1 MYRPKC
7 GLIVGCFRGYIEL
20 LDFKVVA
27 GKTTLESIGNWEN
40 ETKHRDLEADKA
52 NALKKR
58 RQKGPV
64 MEGDPD
70 YDTDD
75 KDMTEAERLNELTL
89 QEYFQPRKTTQ
100 KRGASMGP
108 NTTKNNA
115 FNRTGPI
122 NTRNMSSTRTGLDT
136 VEDLADMG

>member
-27 GKTTLESIGNWEN
+27 GKTTLETVGCWEN
-40 ETKHRDLEADKA
+40 ETKHRDVEADKA
-52 NALKKR
+52 TALKKR

-64 MEGDPD
+64 MPGDTD

-75 KDMTEAERLNELTL
+75 KDMTEAERQNELTL
-89 QEYFQPRKTTQ
+89 QEYFQPRKAS

-108 NTTKNNA
+108 NTTRNN
-115 FNRTGPI
+115 
-122 NTRNMSSTRTGLDT
+122 
-136 VEDLADMG
+136 